1 MNEELESTAEV
12 QGNPPDEEQTARE
25 EKIAELTKTARE
37 QMAKK
42 KWEDALKTYAQVLSR
57 QQQAEDRVGIARTK
71 NDMASIYLAQ
81 REWQQAL
88 DLLER
93 SREILI
99 EAGDPEQESVALNNM
114 AAAQYELGDWKQ
126 ALEHYETAL
135 SIRHEMDD
143 QVGVAKTLRNIGM
156 LYAKQRNMMKAKIY
170 LNRAVAVAKRAKSPQ
185 MIKVIRKS
193 LSQLGKRRR

>member
-12 QGNPPDEEQTARE
+12 QDNPPDEEQTARE
-25 EKIAELTKTARE
+25 EKIAALTKTARE

-42 KWEDALKTYAQVLSR
+42 RWEDALKTYAQVLTR

-71 NDMASIYLAQ
+71 NDMASVYLAQ

-93 SREILI
+93 SREIFSA
-99 EAGDPEQESVALNNM
+99 AGDPEQESVALNKM

-135 SIRHEMDD
+135 AIRREMDD
-143 QVGVAKTLRNIGM
+143 QVGEAKTLRNIGM
-156 LYAKQRNMMKAKIY
+156 LYAKQGNMMRAKIY
-170 LNRAVAVAKRAKSPQ
+170 LNRAVGVAKRAKSPQ